1 MGERGGRW
9 VVSAVI
15 WGVVGCWW
23 APKSRFLRDAPAAGH
38 GLRAADAGD
47 LPPPAGGGGAGA
59 RARPPI
65 RLNHF
70 YAMAGCLRL
79 GAFSGFGALVEPAT
93 HAAATCHSS
102 YKKKRGRKN
111 TNTKFKNIKYFG
123 GLATSTTT
131 SSRTPVSFVS
141 SPLET
146 GNSLLSLSDK
156 SAVAVVG
163 DLDVDCAT
171 GSFCSSCAIPP
182 RVVGGLGVME

>member
-1 MGERGGRW
+1 MKYDPLPLWVALIMGERGGRW

-47 LPPPAGGGGAGA
+47 LPPPAGGGGAGG

-79 GAFSGFGALVEPAT
+79 GAFSVFGALVEPAT
-93 HAAATCHSS
+93 HAA
-102 YKKKRGRKN
+102 
-111 TNTKFKNIKYFG
+111 
-123 GLATSTTT
+123 
-131 SSRTPVSFVS
+131 
-141 SPLET
+141 E
-146 GNSLLSLSDK
+146 
-156 SAVAVVG
+156 
-163 DLDVDCAT
+163 
-171 GSFCSSCAIPP
+171 PP
-182 RVVGGLGVME
+182 EPC